1 MTMPQNQTMPKPPLQ
16 WIVTAN
22 FTADGSVAYLAAD
35 QRFSRN
41 VADVV
46 VFATKDEA
54 EAARKDVLG
63 REAIVSDPYLTEV
76 SDANADSGEALDVL
90 STRERIRAKGPTVPY
105 GRAPKTSIFQA

>member
-1 MTMPQNQTMPKPPLQ
+1 MPKAPLN

-35 QRFSRN
+35 QTFSRN

-46 VFATKDEA
+46 VFAIKDDA
-54 EAARKDVLG
+54 EAARKLALG

-76 SDANADSGEALDVL
+76 SDADGDAGERLDVR

-105 GRAPKTSIFQA
+105 GRAPKTSAFQA